1 MSHLFAHRT
10 LVNLPGTI
18 DEIADNIND
27 ANNEIT
33 LCYSNNPNHSP
44 KVWLEAPTCYTD
56 PIYETHIDEA
66 TDLLDQML
74 GELRE

>member
-1 MSHLFAHRT
+1 MTHLFAHRT

-18 DEIADNIND
+18 DEIADSIND
-27 ANNEIT
+27 ANNEIS

-44 KVWLEAPTCYTD
+44 KVWLEAPNCYTD
-56 PIYETHIDEA
+56 PIYETHVDAAI
-66 TDLLDQML
+66 DLLDQML